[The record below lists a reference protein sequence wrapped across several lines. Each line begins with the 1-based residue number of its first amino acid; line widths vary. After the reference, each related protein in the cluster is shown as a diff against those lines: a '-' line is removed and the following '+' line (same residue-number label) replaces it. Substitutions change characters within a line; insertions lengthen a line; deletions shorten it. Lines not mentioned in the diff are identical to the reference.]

1 MSIFGYRKTDDGYF
15 VTKDGKDYIHT
26 GSLPSAAKI
35 VDDLTYDTVTLCEI
49 NKCTDCQ
56 RYGKDCDGRNNET

>member
-1 MSIFGYRKTDDGYF
+1 MSIFGYRKADDGYF

-26 GSLPSAAKI
+26 GSLSSAARI